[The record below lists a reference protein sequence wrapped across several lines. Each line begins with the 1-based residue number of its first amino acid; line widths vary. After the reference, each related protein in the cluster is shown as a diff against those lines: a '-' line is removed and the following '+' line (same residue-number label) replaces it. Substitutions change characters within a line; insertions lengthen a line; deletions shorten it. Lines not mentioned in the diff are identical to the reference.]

1 VEHAE
6 QAAANESTFREA
18 NERLERRADELS
30 PGDGRTPFLCEC
42 EDQRCTQVILL
53 THEEYEAVRAEPRTF
68 ALALGHQSPD
78 DRVRRE
84 LDGFVVVE
92 KTGAEGELVE
102 ERDPRA

>member
-1 VEHAE
+1 VRPAE

-18 NERLERRADELS
+18 NERLEQRAGELLL
-30 PGDGRTPFLCEC
+30 GAGRTPYLCEC
-42 EDQRCTQVILL
+42 ENQRCTKVILL
-53 THEEYEAVRAEPRTF
+53 TREEYEAVRAEPRTF

-78 DRVRRE
+78 DHVRRE
-84 LDGFVVVE
+84 LAGYVVVE